1 MNKQRKR
8 YLEMKIFNFTV
19 DFHAK
24 ESMYNTERVDG
35 IFFFKR
41 SSDESVLEKRLGFN
55 LYEISFY
62 FNYKFFN
69 KSIFKNETQI

>member
-1 MNKQRKR
+1 MR
-8 YLEMKIFNFTV
+8 IFNFTV

-35 IFFFKR
+35 IFFFFKR